1 MGTPKRNTADSDR
14 GLTSDDDSSSS
25 PSDEDIAPKIT
36 TKRVTKKSVVPVV
49 QVSKNEANATRI
61 SISSNNKRKRIV
73 GVIVEDASD
82 SEYEDD
88 EYKSPWRNRRPSPG
102 EWLEPVE
109 NFIA

>member
-1 MGTPKRNTADSDR
+1 MS
-14 GLTSDDDSSSS
+14 L
-25 PSDEDIAPKIT
+25 
-36 TKRVTKKSVVPVV
+36 
-49 QVSKNEANATRI
+49 
-61 SISSNNKRKRIV
+61 SISSNIKRKRIV

-82 SEYEDD
+82 SEYEND